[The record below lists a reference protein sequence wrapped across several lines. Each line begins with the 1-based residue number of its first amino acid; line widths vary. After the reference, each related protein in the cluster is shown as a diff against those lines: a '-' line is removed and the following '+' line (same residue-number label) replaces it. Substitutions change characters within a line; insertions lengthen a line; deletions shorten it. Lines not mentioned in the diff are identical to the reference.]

1 MKQVFFAFFLI
12 ALLSASCKKSFLER
26 TPKDQQVEETFYK
39 TPEDAFNALVSA
51 YSVLNWEGFGNIWLA
66 SEIAS
71 DNCFGGAGISDNGQR
86 QVDRFEKW
94 EDHNKVS
101 WKKYYA
107 GIYRANVLLQNIEL
121 VSFGNE
127 AGLKSRYI
135 GEARFL
141 RAYYNFDLVRMYG
154 HVPLLTAPVESDNY
168 FVPQASADSVYAQI
182 AFDLK
187 EAISLLSPSAVT
199 YNSIPAAEYG
209 RVTKWA
215 AEALLGRVFLYYTGY
230 YGKTDLAG
238 VYTKAQVAAAVEDV
252 ITNSGYGLV
261 DDYRALWR
269 ASAISSG
276 IAFAGQNN
284 KESVF
289 AIQFTSQGLKNW
301 SQQNG
306 NRVQV
311 MIGLRGI
318 DQVSYY
324 YKGWGAATVNPKL
337 YNAYESTDTCR
348 RKGSIMAIAEE
359 GIGFT
364 PSSDQFQYTGYFWKK
379 YTPLVQDRPDAN
391 GGDFQI
397 DNFDNYAAIRF
408 ADVLLMGAELN
419 LVGNLGKAQ
428 GWYNQVRDRAFK
440 NDITHRKILTAD
452 AAGLKLIMEER
463 RFELALEG
471 IRYWDL
477 LRQGITAAKQ
487 AIDNTGGDFTVSFR
501 TETQGL
507 FAIPDAQVN
516 LSNGTLIQNAGW
528 LQ

>member
-1 MKQVFFAFFLI
+1 MKQVFFSLLI
-12 ALLSASCKKSFLER
+12 LLLLASSCKKSFLDK

-39 TPEDAFNALVSA
+39 TPEDAFSALVSA

-71 DNCFGGAGISDNGQR
+71 DDCFGGGGISDNGQR

-107 GIYRANVLLQNIEL
+107 GIYRANVLLKNIEL
-121 VSFGNE
+121 VNFGSE
-127 AGLKSRYI
+127 AALKNRYI

-141 RAYYNFDLVRMYG
+141 RAYYYFDLIRMYG
-154 HVPLLTAPVESDNY
+154 HVPLLTTPVEGENY
-168 FVPQASADSVYAQI
+168 YVPQASADSVYAQI
-182 AFDLK
+182 AADLK
-187 EAISLLSPSAVT
+187 ASIALLAASAAS
-199 YNSIPAAEYG
+199 YSAIPAAEYG

-238 VYTKAQVAAAVEDV
+238 VYTKQQVITAIEDV
-252 ITNSGYGLV
+252 ITNSGYALV
-261 DDYRALWR
+261 DDYRSLWR
-269 ASAISSG
+269 ASAVSSG
-276 IAFAGQNN
+276 LPFAGQNN

-289 AIQFTSQGLKNW
+289 AIQFTNQGLGNW
-301 SQQNG
+301 NQLNG

-311 MIGLRGI
+311 MVGLRGI
-318 DQVSYY
+318 DQLSYY

-348 RKGSIMAIAEE
+348 RKGAIMAIAEE
-359 GIGFT
+359 GIGFA

-379 YTPLVQDRPDAN
+379 YTPLVLNRPDAS

-408 ADVLLMGAELN
+408 ADVLLMGAELQ
-419 LVGNLGKAQ
+419 LTSNLGKAQ
-428 GWYNQVRDRAFK
+428 AWYNQVRDRAFK
-440 NDITHRKILTAD
+440 NDITHRKTLSGD
-452 AAGLKLIMEER
+452 AAGLKLLLDER

-471 IRYWDL
+471 VRYWDL

-487 AIDNTGGDFTVSFR
+487 AIDNAGGDFTVSFR

-507 FAIPDAQVN
+507 FALPDAQVN
-516 LSNGTLIQNAGW
+516 LSNGTMVQNAGW